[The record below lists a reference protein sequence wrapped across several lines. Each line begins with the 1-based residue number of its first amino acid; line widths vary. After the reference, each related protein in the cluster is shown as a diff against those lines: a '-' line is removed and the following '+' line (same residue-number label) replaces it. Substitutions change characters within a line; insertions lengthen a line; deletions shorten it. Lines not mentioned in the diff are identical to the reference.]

1 MKTLSKT
8 NYVAEFVEAITLG
21 HEMVHKACVSMV
33 EQVDSN
39 PSCLAEYKEAMPN
52 IPKRTWATFERIGR
66 NTMDWRLMMGGVK
79 NETAIKKLPI
89 SEQGRL
95 LDGDKVE
102 LLLTNGDSLMIDP
115 LTCMK
120 EQVDQVFDKG
130 SIRNLSEQRAFM
142 ENEERSW
149 DMVEKA
155 QRTTVKWRVV
165 GSRAIVNGACE
176 FSKSELLAM
185 VGEIK

>member
-1 MKTLSKT
+1 MKVSKT
-8 NYVAEFVEAITLG
+8 NYVAEFKEAITKG
-21 HEMVHKACVSMV
+21 HEMVHTACVGMV
-33 EQVDSN
+33 EQVDAHPES
-39 PSCLAEYKEAMPN
+39 LQEYMDAMPN
-52 IPKRTWATFERIGR
+52 IPKRTWATFERVGR

-79 NETAIKKLPI
+79 NESAIRKLPI

-130 SIRNLSEQRAFM
+130 SIRDLSEQRAFL

-149 DMVEKA
+149 DMVEKS

-165 GSRAIVNGACE
+165 GARAIVNGACE